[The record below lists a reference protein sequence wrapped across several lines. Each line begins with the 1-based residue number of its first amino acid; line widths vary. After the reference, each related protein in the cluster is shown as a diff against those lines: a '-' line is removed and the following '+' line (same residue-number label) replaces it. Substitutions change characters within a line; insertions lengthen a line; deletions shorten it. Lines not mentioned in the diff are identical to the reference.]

1 MSGQSAHL
9 TLKEA
14 CAMQERVQASGSH
27 ACSNGGSSSGGGMKK
42 MGKKKSMTSTGDSM
56 HKKMK

>member
-1 MSGQSAHL
+1 MSGQSSHL

-27 ACSNGGSSSGGGMKK
+27 ASNNGGKGSKKSSTPKESMRKMKK
-42 MGKKKSMTSTGDSM
+42 EK
-56 HKKMK
+56 